1 MFSPENRTRPV
12 FPSEFS
18 DWPGRYV
25 VSPGPLTRA
34 RSACPNSFSRA
45 CQLIDDVDG
54 ASGLLPRTLRTRDD
68 TMNRWLRPPGGATGT
83 IGQPVSCRDYP
94 MSTYGN

>member
-1 MFSPENRTRPV
+1 
-12 FPSEFS
+12 
-18 DWPGRYV
+18 
-25 VSPGPLTRA
+25 
-34 RSACPNSFSRA
+34 
-45 CQLIDDVDG
+45 LIDDVDG